1 MSYLRIAT
9 APFALALLL
18 AGGKA
23 TIANEKSISLTPIG
37 TYASGIFDAG
47 GAEIVAHDA
56 RTQRLF
62 VVNAQAATVDV
73 LSIRDPSQPE
83 KIGQID
89 VTSFGAVA
97 NSVAVHEGVIAVAVE
112 NAEKTNPGMVV
123 FFNRHFKLLGAVQ
136 VGALPDM
143 LTFSPD
149 GRWLLVAN
157 EGEPSDDYTVDPA
170 GSVSI
175 IDLRRG
181 AAGVRQRDVRTA
193 DFKNFNRAKLDKS
206 IRIFGPDASV
216 EQDIEPEY
224 IAVSHDSRIAWAT
237 CQENNALAIIDIRS
251 ARVVELV
258 GLGIKDHSIVKA
270 KPAEIYTFDP
280 ATTPSIGATAAGQE
294 LFLGG
299 FSGLWFEG
307 IDPESGRYKFI
318 THTDRVRMPNRPASI
333 VRSYCRSLRQ
343 RLFVSN
349 SIAPVESSAS
359 GSAFRSS
366 ARPVN
371 R

>member
-97 NSVAVHEGVIAVAVE
+97 NSLAVHEGVIAVAVE

-181 AAGVRQRDVRTA
+181 R
-193 DFKNFNRAKLDKS
+193 
-206 IRIFGPDASV
+206 
-216 EQDIEPEY
+216 
-224 IAVSHDSRIAWAT
+224 
-237 CQENNALAIIDIRS
+237 LA
-251 ARVVELV
+251 
-258 GLGIKDHSIVKA
+258 
-270 KPAEIYTFDP
+270 
-280 ATTPSIGATAAGQE
+280 
-294 LFLGG
+294 
-299 FSGLWFEG
+299 
-307 IDPESGRYKFI
+307 
-318 THTDRVRMPNRPASI
+318 
-333 VRSYCRSLRQ
+333 
-343 RLFVSN
+343 
-349 SIAPVESSAS
+349 
-359 GSAFRSS
+359 
-366 ARPVN
+366 
-371 R
+371 